1 MDPSDFYKENVLR
14 YTGEMRVTL
23 PRDHVSQSNHTIAPQ
38 NNLSVTDRHTH
49 GHTDGRTD
57 RRTETGAAAGPQ
69 PNVRMHAKHFS
80 KAFAGLRHTDNSE
93 LGHIQVYIQYWALLV
108 LYKTYP
114 GATFKR
120 DEGPPGYF
128 GFRFLFLCLF
138 LT

>member
-1 MDPSDFYKENVLR
+1 MDPSDFYKENALR

-38 NNLSVTDRHTH
+38 NNLSVTHRQ
-49 GHTDGRTD
+49 TDGRTD

-93 LGHIQVYIQYWALLV
+93 LGLKV
-108 LYKTYP
+108 
-114 GATFKR
+114 
-120 DEGPPGYF
+120 
-128 GFRFLFLCLF
+128 
-138 LT
+138 